1 MFIFLYLFI
10 LVQLLSLSYPY
21 FCSVSLYRMF
31 IIVGLSD
38 NSTEHTKDRTNLFH
52 FLNDMSLELNT
63 DGDRAHNSMHFRQTV
78 KKKIKKGTNLYL
90 YIMFQSIKSKSLDRG
105 SI

>member
-1 MFIFLYLFI
+1 MFLYLFI
-10 LVQLLSLSYPY
+10 LVQLLSLSHPY
-21 FCSVSLYRMF
+21 FCSVSRYRMF

-38 NSTEHTKDRTNLFH
+38 KINQQNVRSTVQNFFFLKDMGV
-52 FLNDMSLELNT
+52 DLNT

-78 KKKIKKGTNLYL
+78 KKKTKKGTNLYL